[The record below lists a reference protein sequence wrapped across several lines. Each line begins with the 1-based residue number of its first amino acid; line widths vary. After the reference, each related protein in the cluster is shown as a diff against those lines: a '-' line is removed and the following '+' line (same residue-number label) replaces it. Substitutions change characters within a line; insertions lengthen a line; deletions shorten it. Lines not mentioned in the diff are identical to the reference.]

1 MKNIILGIATSF
13 LLVGTALADSTN
25 IGLKLSY
32 GSLDADG
39 TNDTNSASGG
49 SGGDALKSS
58 GSMNLPLASIFLERE
73 IELPV
78 LNIALGI
85 DLVPMS
91 ASTKLDGGNG
101 TDADVEVGNQ
111 FTAYIQ
117 PSKTLANDMAVFVKI
132 GYSRADVDVTNITRQ
147 ATNAG
152 TASTDS
158 SASKSL
164 EGPMIGLGF
173 EKTNADKFVR
183 FEVTHTDYDKISYTN
198 SNSKVLTAD
207 ADLTAIN
214 LSIGKKF

>member
-1 MKNIILGIATSF
+1 MKKIILGVATSCLF
-13 LLVGTALADSTN
+13 VGTVLADSTN

-32 GSLDADG
+32 GNLDADG
-39 TNDTNSASGG
+39 TNTTNSSSGG
-49 SGGDALKSS
+49 SGGTALNSS

-73 IELPV
+73 IELSE

-91 ASTKLDGGNG
+91 ASTKLDGGTG
-101 TDADVEVGNQ
+101 TDANVEVGNQ

-117 PSKTLANDMAVFVKI
+117 PSKTLGNDMAVFVKL
-132 GYSRADVDVTNITRQ
+132 GYSRADVDVTDITRQ
-147 ATNAG
+147 STTAG
-152 TASTDS
+152 TASTDT
-158 SASKSL
+158 SASKTL

-173 EKTNADKFVR
+173 EKSNITKFVR
-183 FEVTHTDYDKISYTN
+183 LEVTHTDYDKISYTN

-207 ADLTAIN
+207 ADLTAIS